1 MAVDAKTEALIA
13 RLTALL
19 EPVVADQELELVELQ
34 FRREPAGWVLRLIID
49 APEGISLDDCSQ
61 VSREAGH
68 LLEVEDPIEWPYRL
82 EVSSPGLDRPLKRE
96 RDYER
101 CLGKKAKIVTREPIA
116 GSNHFVGVLRGFAA
130 GMITVET
137 EQGMIAIPFAVVQRA
152 RLVVEF

>member
-13 RLTALL
+13 RLTAML
-19 EPVVADQELELVELQ
+19 EPVVADLELELVELQ
-34 FRREPAGWVLRLIID
+34 FRREPAGWVLRLVID
-49 APEGISLDDCSQ
+49 APEGISLDDCSR
-61 VSREAGH
+61 VSREVGH

-96 RDYER
+96 RDYVR

-116 GSNHFVGVLRGFAA
+116 GSQHLVGVLRNFAD
-130 GMITVET
+130 GVVTVESD
-137 EQGMIAIPFAVVQRA
+137 QGLIDIPLAVVTRA